1 MKKII
6 ILMVCLWGLGNT
18 FTSAQTTEKEKFI
31 SSLMKQMTLDEKIGQ
46 LAQCTY
52 IIRKSK
58 FPQNPKRSVRFSG
71 KRTKRS
77 VQKRKARNTQKAE
90 TKVL

>member
-31 SSLMKQMTLDEKIGQ
+31 SSLMKQMNFAAAVEMEENLEQLQDVQEEWDGLTL
-46 LAQCTY
+46 
-52 IIRKSK
+52 
-58 FPQNPKRSVRFSG
+58 
-71 KRTKRS
+71 
-77 VQKRKARNTQKAE
+77 
-90 TKVL
+90 